1 MAGQRNVNELE
12 DLLREAIRRA
22 EEADRERQEERQ
34 RAERQQQRA
43 EEAER
48 ELQEERQRAE
58 REQQRA
64 DISEEQTRRTT
75 LDEYIAACHTSVFSG
90 FAIEPDPKLTSRGPI
105 TNPRDKWC
113 PENLRPWPDFLEQQ
127 RIVFGTLYDT
137 FPTDSRVFENRNFL
151 AGLGNR
157 ISRRPIADE
166 KTLEYFLHNS
176 VEDPVRAILEQLK
189 VEEVGSVYQI
199 GDGIIFE
206 NHPHAISDIAEEV
219 VAREIPASPPQTPN
233 HRRDLHQLRPDQ
245 ICVYRDDSST
255 SALRTMVYVCEYKPP
270 HKLTAPHLRVGL
282 RAMNIYKE
290 VVNRK
295 LIPTSA
301 DPNARFQY
309 HAERLVASAITQT
322 YHYMMQSGLEYGLLT
337 TGETIV
343 FLKVDWAEPQT
354 LYYHLAEP
362 GPEVLTHP
370 NNASICSAVGQYLAF
385 TLMALGMSG
394 ERRQHGQEERRRA
407 MNGLQKWAEDFE
419 TTLRS
424 VPENERSASPEN
436 SSCYVPTTYE
446 KVDRSPRRSPH
457 LLRRRRRRS
466 NDAVYKEQSRKDPP
480 GSSDDDGEAAL
491 KPPDTPTPAERITG
505 GARRSQRLAHRQRP
519 GESGAQ
525 EQRYCSQRCLSG
537 LVQGRSLD
545 MRCPNVTLH
554 CKGDGSDRERHPVD
568 HEKWICLLREQ
579 LKQSLDDGITPLGD
593 GGARSVLF
601 KVTLLAYGYTFVSKG
616 TVQAFIKDLE
626 HEATVYQQLRPIQG
640 VYVPVFLGAIDLRS
654 MSKIYYYDHR
664 VYVVHMTFLSWGGL
678 SIPQV
683 VNDGQKYLHDE
694 ALRALQAIHH
704 VGVVHRDVRWANML
718 VNPETNGVVLIDF
731 ERASL
736 LQPPRPPLAQLV
748 PNKRKR
754 GLGRICRKAAKKPE
768 SGRDKGET
776 FAEDISR
783 MRSVLLERNVI

>member
-12 DLLREAIRRA
+12 DLLQEAIRRA
-22 EEADRERQEERQ
+22 EEAERERQEERQ

-43 EEAER
+43 EEAERERQEERQRAERQQQRAEEAERELQEERQHAER

-75 LDEYIAACHTSVFSG
+75 LDEYIAACHTSVFSS

-137 FPTDSRVFENRNFL
+137 FPTESRYFENRNFL

-370 NNASICSAVGQYLAF
+370 NNANICSAVGQYLAF

-424 VPENERSASPEN
+424 VPENERSASSDN
-436 SSCYVPTTYE
+436 ASCYVPTTYE
-446 KVDRSPRRSPH
+446 EVERSPRRSPYV
-457 LLRRRRRRS
+457 LRRRKRRPSSKVR
-466 NDAVYKEQSRKDPP
+466 EGQSRKDLPE
-480 GSSDDDGEAAL
+480 SSDDDGAP
-491 KPPDTPTPAERITG
+491 KPPDTPTP
-505 GARRSQRLAHRQRP
+505 RRTKRVSAQPTP
-519 GESGAQ
+519 G
-525 EQRYCSQRCLSG
+525 
-537 LVQGRSLD
+537 
-545 MRCPNVTLH
+545 
-554 CKGDGSDRERHPVD
+554 GSD
-568 HEKWICLLREQ
+568 
-579 LKQSLDDGITPLGD
+579 S
-593 GGARSVLF
+593 
-601 KVTLLAYGYTFVSKG
+601 
-616 TVQAFIKDLE
+616 
-626 HEATVYQQLRPIQG
+626 
-640 VYVPVFLGAIDLRS
+640 
-654 MSKIYYYDHR
+654 
-664 VYVVHMTFLSWGGL
+664 
-678 SIPQV
+678 
-683 VNDGQKYLHDE
+683 
-694 ALRALQAIHH
+694 
-704 VGVVHRDVRWANML
+704 
-718 VNPETNGVVLIDF
+718 
-731 ERASL
+731 
-736 LQPPRPPLAQLV
+736 
-748 PNKRKR
+748 
-754 GLGRICRKAAKKPE
+754 
-768 SGRDKGET
+768 
-776 FAEDISR
+776 SR
-783 MRSVLLERNVI
+783 RR